1 MSYITTVPVRY
12 VFHGINRDRV
22 SLFVDA
28 WDPCV
33 PMSMSIGDVSPD
45 VVAAYNGVD
54 CVIAEAVVDL
64 AAEDIS
70 QVIVSYGA
78 VLEPV
83 SDDDFAEMF
92 DNPVD

>member
-12 VFHGINRDRV
+12 VFDGPDRV
-22 SLFVDA
+22 SIFVDA
-28 WDPCV
+28 WDPYIPV
-33 PMSMSIGDVSPD
+33 STDIGDVPPD
-45 VVAAYNGVD
+45 VAMAFNGVD
-54 CVIAEAVVDL
+54 AVITEAVVDL
-64 AAEDIS
+64 ATEDIS
-70 QVIVSYGA
+70 QVIVSYGP